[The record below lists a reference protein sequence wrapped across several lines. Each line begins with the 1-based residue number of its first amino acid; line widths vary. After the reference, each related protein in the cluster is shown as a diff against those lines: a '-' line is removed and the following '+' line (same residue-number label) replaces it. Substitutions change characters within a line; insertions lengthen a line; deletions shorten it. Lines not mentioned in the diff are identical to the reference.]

1 MAERELIEKVF
12 REGDG
17 ILRLIPTFVPRRF
30 GKAGKRL
37 RLHPDDYFS
46 YGMKRGSITE
56 RWLSSTIAANNG
68 PDAAPDE
75 GLSYVAVAYE
85 SDEKFTLKEAVS
97 CLEEKLVGS
106 ELMERFGGWP
116 MYSKFFDNINPL
128 FARVMATYNNFVS
141 SFKASSLLSFA
152 KTLSSEGRYFIEQK
166 GKNTMSNSNP
176 LAE

>member
-75 GLSYVAVAYE
+75 GMSLS
-85 SDEKFTLKEAVS
+85 L
-97 CLEEKLVGS
+97 
-106 ELMERFGGWP
+106 
-116 MYSKFFDNINPL
+116 IH
-128 FARVMATYNNFVS
+128 
-141 SFKASSLLSFA
+141 
-152 KTLSSEGRYFIEQK
+152 I
-166 GKNTMSNSNP
+166 
-176 LAE
+176 